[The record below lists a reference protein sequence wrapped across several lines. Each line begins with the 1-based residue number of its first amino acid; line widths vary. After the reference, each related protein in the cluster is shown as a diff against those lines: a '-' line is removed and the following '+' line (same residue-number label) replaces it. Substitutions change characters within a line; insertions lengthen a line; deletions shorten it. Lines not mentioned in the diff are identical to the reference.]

1 MSLRNL
7 SSLHQMGEVTNSEQ
21 DPGLSV
27 KCRTTLPAHC
37 RSLAEQA
44 APGILQRTCL
54 SLMNLMV
61 KDTYC
66 WNIFRNQIVCPK
78 EKPFV
83 HSRPETSSCSL
94 SVKFGRVWQTVVKPD
109 WHGGRAKVGGKQ
121 ELAGQVSGAYHSPM
135 CSPSS
140 RFQVLVLEVSLKKL
154 SPAATRVF
162 QGDSTSIKM

>member
-7 SSLHQMGEVTNSEQ
+7 SSLHKMGEVTNSEQ

-78 EKPFV
+78 EKAFV
-83 HSRPETSSCSL
+83 HSRPESSSCSL
-94 SVKFGRVWQTVVKPD
+94 SVKFGRVWQTVVKAD

-121 ELAGQVSGAYHSPM
+121 ELAGQVSGAYHSLM

-140 RFQVLVLEVSLKKL
+140 RFQVLVFEVSKKAFTSSYHSL
-154 SPAATRVF
+154 SGRF
-162 QGDSTSIKM
+162 Y